1 MGILYRNVFQFE
13 KGWKSQRCRNMKFAG
28 QPLVLIIAC
37 ISIIEPF
44 ILLETKLQFC
54 KKSIVV
60 VVLFGSNNKF
70 QNKNE
75 NVLICFIRETLTIW
89 LSFISVGTVLSNC
102 LLNCLSLHDQP
113 GRAAVEV
120 EMNTWN
126 FDTQQ
131 LSLLRF

>member
-1 MGILYRNVFQFE
+1 M
-13 KGWKSQRCRNMKFAG
+13 
-28 QPLVLIIAC
+28 IIAC
-37 ISIIEPF
+37 ISIIKSF
-44 ILLETKLQFC
+44 VLTIIGYQVAILRKN
-54 KKSIVV
+54 IVV